1 MKVLRASFFIYLLL
15 SILWFLIII
24 YLMLFYSPSSSDIP
38 KFPFIDK
45 IIHFFL
51 FFIQSFLISKSLI
64 SYQKNLINKYK
75 FSILSILILFAIII
89 EYQQYFISF
98 RTYDIYDMS
107 ANVIGILTGV
117 FYVILLDDK

>member
-1 MKVLRASFFIYLLL
+1 
-15 SILWFLIII
+15 
-24 YLMLFYSPSSSDIP
+24 MLFYSPSSSDIP

-64 SYQKNLINKYK
+64 NYQKNLINKYK

-89 EYQQYFISF
+89 EYQQYFISY
-98 RTYDIYDMS
+98 RTFDIYDMS
-107 ANVIGILTGV
+107 TNVIGILTGV
-117 FYVILLDDK
+117 FYVILLVDK

>member
-1 MKVLRASFFIYLLL
+1 
-15 SILWFLIII
+15 
-24 YLMLFYSPSSSDIP
+24 MLFYSPSSSDIP